1 MFGNLVDNII
11 ACNKI
16 SESLPHITI
25 LSSYCTDAGE
35 STFVFVFFG
44 VVVVVFVFVFVVA
57 VVGESESERD
67 GEGVDEMSGG
77 VERGSAEASER
88 GSVFSFIST
97 FSFSFSIIIAKFFSN
112 FVSPSISVISVISV
126 LELISVFSDFSVFPD
141 IFECSIASRFA
152 ATALRK

>member
-1 MFGNLVDNII
+1 MDNII

-44 VVVVVFVFVFVVA
+44 VVVVVFVFVFVVVVVVVV
-57 VVGESESERD
+57 VVGERERD

-77 VERGSAEASER
+77 VERGSVEASER
-88 GSVFSFIST
+88 GSVFSFICT

-141 IFECSIASRFA
+141 IFECNIASRLA
-152 ATALRK
+152 ATVLRK